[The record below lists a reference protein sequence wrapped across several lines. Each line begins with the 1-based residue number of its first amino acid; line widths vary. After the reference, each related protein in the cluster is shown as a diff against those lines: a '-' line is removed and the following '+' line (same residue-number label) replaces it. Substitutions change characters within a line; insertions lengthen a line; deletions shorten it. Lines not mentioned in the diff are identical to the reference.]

1 MKKNTKKSLLF
12 SILALVLCCAML
24 IGTTLAW
31 FTDSAST
38 AVNKIE
44 SGTLD
49 VALLDA
55 NGQSLEG
62 KTLKW
67 QKPAGHENENVLW
80 EPGCTYN
87 LQPITIVNNG
97 NLALK
102 YKLALTGIKGDVKLN
117 EVIEWSI
124 CDRDNNTISLDQENH
139 LGPQTKHTLTISGK
153 MKPEADNKY
162 QGLSIEGIS
171 INVVATQDTVESDST
186 GNTYD
191 QAAEYDTAIV
201 TAAELKAAM
210 TPDAN
215 GVITITKDY
224 IVTGTWESLKFT
236 NSSVT
241 IEGNG
246 HTIRNLNQPLLAGN
260 AAATVTIKNLTIANS
275 NIGIAAVENSLGTG
289 AFISYM
295 DANNSATFE
304 NCHLIDSSVT
314 GNERAAGL
322 IAYSSSATLTVTNC
336 TVENCVIKAVGGTG
350 GLIGYSQFT
359 TTITD
364 SSVKKTSVTST
375 EDRLGTKTPLAG
387 GVIGTVAGATTLTN
401 VTVTDVAV
409 SNNNASSAVYNDLV
423 GRIAGGS
430 IN

>member
-67 QKPAGHENENVLW
+67 QKPAGHENESVLW

-102 YKLALTGIKGDVKLN
+102 YKLVLTGIQGDVELN
-117 EVIEWSI
+117 KAIKWTI

-139 LGPQTKHTLTISGK
+139 LAAQEYVTLTISGT

-171 INVVATQDTVESDST
+171 INVVATQDTVENDST

-201 TAAELKAAM
+201 TAAELKDAM

-215 GVITITKDY
+215 GVITLTKDY

-236 NSSVT
+236 NSSIT

-246 HTIRNLNQPLLAGN
+246 HTIRNLNQPLLKGN
-260 AAATVTIKNLTIANS
+260 AAATVTIKDLTIANS
-275 NIGIAAVENSLGTG
+275 NIGIAANENGLGTG
-289 AFISYM
+289 AFISFM

-350 GLIGYSQFT
+350 GLIGYAQFT

>member
-12 SILALVLCCAML
+12 SVLALVLCCAML

-44 SGTLD
+44 AGTLD

-55 NGQSLEG
+55 AGQSLEG

-87 LQPITIVNNG
+87 LQPITIKNNG

-102 YKLALTGIKGDVKLN
+102 YKLVLTGIKGDVELN
-117 EVIEWSI
+117 DVIAW
-124 CDRDNNTISLDQENH
+124 TINGSALDQENH
-139 LGPQTKHTLTISGK
+139 LAAQQSVTLTISGT
-153 MKPEADNKY
+153 MSTDANNQY
-162 QGLSIEGIS
+162 QGKSIEGIS

-191 QAAEYDTAIV
+191 QLAEYDTAIV

-215 GVITITKDY
+215 GVITLTKDY
-224 IVTGTWESLKFT
+224 ILTNAWESLKFT
-236 NSSVT
+236 NSIT

-260 AAATVTIKNLTIANS
+260 AASTVTIKDLTIANS
-275 NIGIAAVENSLGTG
+275 AIGIAANENGLGTG
-289 AFISYM
+289 AFISFM
-295 DANNSATFE
+295 DATTSATFE

-322 IAYSSSATLTVTNC
+322 IAYSSSATITVTNC

-350 GLIGYSQFT
+350 GLIGYSQST

-364 SSVKKTSVTST
+364 SSVSQTSVTST

-387 GVIGTVAGATTLTN
+387 GVIGTVGGATTFTN
-401 VTVTDVAV
+401 VTATDVMV
-409 SNNNASSAVYNDLV
+409 SNNNAGSAVYNDLV